1 MARIIYF
8 YLFYS
13 SFHFDYGKMKTQN
26 SCLDLCPT
34 FKNATIS
41 TYKFIKYLN
50 KYLKFIPMDELKPI
64 VNEFLGQ
71 PVAFFGGLVSG
82 FLKLDLQQDP
92 LKSWLEKQGASPTVV
107 SADSNSKKDGP
118 QSISI
123 D

>member
-1 MARIIYF
+1 MF
-8 YLFYS
+8 
-13 SFHFDYGKMKTQN
+13 
-26 SCLDLCPT
+26 
-34 FKNATIS
+34 NAH
-41 TYKFIKYLN
+41 KFIKHLN
-50 KYLKFIPMDELKPI
+50 KNLKFIPMDELKPI

-107 SADSNSKKDGP
+107 SADSNGKKDGP